1 MNYIQRDK
9 TVLPELD
16 RTCRQFQ
23 KEIFGMTKKEAYQH
37 FKARSH
43 ILKYNTSETTSEF
56 KRINYERC
64 SFCTMIIQEFDREM
78 TVEHIE
84 TKSDVPEKIYEWN
97 NLLCACKA
105 YNTKRSI
112 KKYDDKKYL
121 DPTKVEDIEKY
132 FSYRGD
138 GSIIVNGTLS
148 DGEKAAA
155 EYMIGLY
162 GLDRDSLNY
171 ERRRFFNDLLDDEFF
186 EGLLKQRVDSRR
198 IVFRSVFA
206 YYKRRTR
213 NGK

>member
-1 MNYIQRDK
+1 M
-9 TVLPELD
+9 
-16 RTCRQFQ
+16 
-23 KEIFGMTKKEAYQH
+23 
-37 FKARSH
+37 
-43 ILKYNTSETTSEF
+43 
-56 KRINYERC
+56 
-64 SFCTMIIQEFDREM
+64 
-78 TVEHIE
+78 
-84 TKSDVPEKIYEWN
+84 
-97 NLLCACKA
+97 
-105 YNTKRSI
+105 
-112 KKYDDKKYL
+112 

-171 ERRRFFNDLLDDEFF
+171 ERRRFVNDLLDDEFF